1 MTDVTLALSGDQH
14 EHLKSFLFPGDG
26 NEAVAVLLCG
36 RRAGDR
42 WHRLCVREVHA
53 IPHDHCSERTP
64 RKVTWQTDAIAPI
77 LERATALGLS
87 FVKVHSHP
95 SGYPA
100 FSDIDDE
107 SDRLLLPMVQG
118 WIEADILH
126 GSAVMLPDGEMFG
139 RFIGPDGSFH
149 EISTI
154 SVAGDDIHFWY
165 PNSGTDTLP
174 SFTASHAQAF
184 DEGTIERMQK
194 MTFGVVGAS
203 GTGSPT
209 IEQLLRLGAGKIIA
223 VDDDVAEDRN
233 INRILNSSLEDAQE
247 QRAKVDIL
255 RNAAARAGLPT
266 EFIAIAKS
274 LWDSDVIRLIAQCD
288 VVFGCMDTVDG
299 RYLLNTL
306 AAHYLIPYFDVGVRL
321 DAVREGP
328 DKGQIT
334 EACGTVN
341 YIQPGRSSLI
351 SRGLFSMSDVS
362 AASLRRLDPD
372 AYDRQVQ
379 DGYIRGVAGHR
390 PAVISVNM
398 LGSSLAVN
406 EFLARLHPYREEPN
420 NAYAALTFS
429 LASAEMFPEPET
441 GICEV
446 ILPFVG
452 LGDTEPLLGQLEFSK
467 AAKR

>member
-1 MTDVTLALSGDQH
+1 MTATTLALSGDQH

-42 WHRLCVREVHA
+42 RHRLCVREVYA
-53 IPHDHCSERTP
+53 IPHDQCSERTP

-77 LERATALGLS
+77 LERATELGLS

-95 SGYPA
+95 SGFPA
-100 FSDIDDE
+100 FSDVDDE

-139 RFIGPDGSFH
+139 RIVDSEGSFH
-149 EISTI
+149 DIDTI
-154 SVAGDDIHFWY
+154 CVAGDDIHFWY
-165 PNSGTDTLP
+165 PNADAETLP

-194 MTFGVVGAS
+194 MTFGVIGAS

-209 IEQLLRLGAGKIIA
+209 IEQLLRLGAGEIIA
-223 VDDDVAEDRN
+223 VDDDIAEVRN
-233 INRILNSSLEDAQE
+233 INRILNSSLTDAE
-247 QRAKVDIL
+247 AQRPKVEIL
-255 RNAAARAGLPT
+255 ADAAARTGLPT
-266 EFIAIAKS
+266 KFTPVAKS
-274 LWDSDVIRLIAQCD
+274 LWDPDVIRLIAQCD
-288 VVFGCMDTVDG
+288 IVFGCMDTVDG
-299 RYLLNTL
+299 RYLLNML

-321 DAVREGP
+321 DAVRDGP
-328 DKGQIT
+328 EKGQIT

-362 AASLRRLDPD
+362 AASLRRLDPG
-372 AYDRQVQ
+372 AHDRQVE
-379 DGYIRGVAGHR
+379 DGYIRGIAGHR

-420 NAYAALTFS
+420 SAYAALTFS
-429 LASAEMFPEPET
+429 LASAEMFPETEA
-441 GICEV
+441 GICDV
-446 ILPFVG
+446 FLPFVG
-452 LGDTEPLLGQLEFSK
+452 HGDTEPLLGQLEFSK
-467 AAKR
+467 GTKR